1 MCTKILRG
9 LAMTNLFPFKKENEN
24 LMAEELINQD
34 FSTLGFLEAGKVGGS
49 TAAFSI
55 SLDRFYSRLLLS
67 KDQKQ
72 YEGECR
78 KEEIEIQTNSY
89 LEKIEV
95 HKKEIERIKEND
107 LPEAESKVKEAN
119 QKLNEFRANPSK
131 YITEVK
137 DNFYLLFY
145 GFISIAVAV
154 FLYFFYSSV
163 IYSAIFRDITISKF
177 TIFNSIFYP
186 KAIEESF
193 AKGIAPFMVVIFAP
207 FIFLALGILIEHFKN
222 KPNRKF
228 KYTWLIIAIGT
239 FIMDSILAYHI
250 ADRIY
255 YSKALNTFGNVK
267 PFTFFDAIQDLNYWI
282 IIALGYCVYLIFGK
296 VFSLYNEQR
305 LNKNKY
311 EQMENLL
318 NQNLQMAIENVEKLK
333 NRIKELDAEIYSL
346 ELQKTEIVKTSEKIF
361 YSPHELRKILSDY
374 ALGWINFLHNGK
386 FPESDIRNIETTLN
400 IFYQQKGINTNEC

>member
-1 MCTKILRG
+1 MSSII
-9 LAMTNLFPFKKENEN
+9 PFTKENEN
-24 LMAEELINQD
+24 ILPDDFANQD
-34 FSTLGFLEAGKVGGS
+34 FSTIGFLEAGKVGGS
-49 TAAFSI
+49 PAAFNI
-55 SLDRFYSRLLLS
+55 SLDRFYARLLLS

-72 YEGECR
+72 HDVERR
-78 KEEIEIQTNSY
+78 KEEIEIHTNSFI
-89 LEKIEV
+89 EKIEV
-95 HKKEIERIKEND
+95 HQKEIERIKEND
-107 LPEAESKVKEAN
+107 LPEAENKVKEAN
-119 QKLNEFRANPSK
+119 NKLNEFRANPSK
-131 YITEVK
+131 FIKEEK
-137 DNFYLLFY
+137 DNFYLMFY
-145 GFISIAVAV
+145 GILSITVAV

-163 IYSAIFRDITISKF
+163 VYSAIFRDISISKF

-193 AKGIAPFMVVIFAP
+193 AKGIAPFMVIIFAP
-207 FIFLALGILIEHFKN
+207 FIFLALGILIEYFKN
-222 KPNRKF
+222 KPNPKF

-255 YSKALNTFGNVK
+255 YSKAINTFENVK
-267 PFTFFDAIQDLNYWI
+267 PFTFLDAVMDLNFWI
-282 IIALGYCVYLIFGK
+282 VIALGYCVYLVFGK

-305 LNKNKY
+305 LNKNKF

-318 NQNLQMAIENVEKLK
+318 NRNLQSAIENVEKLK
-333 NRIKELDAEIYSL
+333 TKIKELDTEIYSL
-346 ELQKTEIVKTSEKIF
+346 EVQKAEIVKTSEKIF

-386 FPESDIRNIETTLN
+386 YSESDIKSIETTLN